1 MQKTITALSIS
12 LGLII
17 SALPTFAST
26 ADINVN
32 KLANT
37 FVSETQGLKPQVART
52 ALTAYQNALK
62 KGIKDNKGIITVIDY
77 SMPSTAKRMWVL
89 NVNTQKVLFNTLV
102 AHGKNS
108 GANYATTFSNK
119 RNSDETSLGLYQTAN
134 VYHGHD
140 GLAIRLN
147 GLDKGYNS
155 NAMVR
160 DVVIHGAT
168 YVSQSFAKAQGRI
181 GRSWGC
187 PAVSK
192 KMIKP
197 IINTIKGGTLVLA
210 YYPSHS
216 WLANSVY
223 L

>member
-37 FVSETQGLKPQVART
+37 FVSETHGLKPQVAKT
-52 ALTAYQNALK
+52 ALTAYKNALK

-102 AHGKNS
+102 AHGRNS
-108 GANYATTFSNK
+108 GNNYATTFSNTP
-119 RNSDETSLGLYQTAN
+119 NSKETSIGLYQTAN

-140 GLAIRLN
+140 GLSIRLN
-147 GLDKGYNS
+147 GLDKGFNS
-155 NAMVR
+155 NAMER

-168 YVSQSFAKAQGRI
+168 YVSQNLAKAQGRI

-216 WLANSVY
+216 WLAHSVY